1 MKKNTGVEGTS
12 DLLQVFT
19 LGSGTL
25 KGTFTDE
32 PATNKVLHA
41 NADLTLTVKFN
52 DGTVDLVIDI
62 LAGDD
67 FGLDDTVDT
76 ITTTAEALLA

>member
-1 MKKNTGVEGTS
+1 MDRVKGVKGNKDLVQIFVISS
-12 DLLQVFT
+12 DT
-19 LGSGTL
+19 K

-32 PATNKVLHA
+32 PATNKILRA

-52 DGTVDLVIDI
+52 DGTANFVVAI

-67 FGLDDTVDT
+67 YGLSEKVDTV
-76 ITTTAEALLA
+76 TTTAEALLA